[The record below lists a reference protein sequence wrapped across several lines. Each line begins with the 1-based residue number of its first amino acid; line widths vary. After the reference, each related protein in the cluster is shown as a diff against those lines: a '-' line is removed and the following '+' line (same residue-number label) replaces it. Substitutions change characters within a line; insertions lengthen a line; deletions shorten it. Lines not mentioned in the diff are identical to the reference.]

1 MGATEAY
8 ITLDEAARLEGV
20 SYETTKKRAQ
30 RGKLETRNET
40 RESGG
45 KDITLVKVNS
55 LSKQARNAYRE
66 QERLKALAADGSDI
80 QEEQK
85 TEQPWYVDTDI
96 DWYME
101 QYKERFYQAAE
112 LGNVVR
118 QYLRETVGRYG
129 DITAFAEEYAQKHL
143 GKGYRTLYRMIKAYN
158 EALFWQD
165 KKEKEEGCSYEYFR
179 VLCLCR
185 KPKDVGKFP
194 SMSAEVQQTIKNIW
208 FDKDFAGNRGTKQML
223 YEQLEAICE
232 LKGWKKMPSYQTVA
246 RFISFLME
254 DEGMKNAHFLVANGT
269 REYKNKV
276 MCKRRRDTTSLQV
289 MEMIQGDEHTFDCW
303 VTYKAPNGNIV
314 PIRPK
319 LVCWIDTR
327 SRMILGDVMCKDADS
342 QTLKASLL
350 KLIYHDAGSVPRYL
364 YIDNGK
370 DYTSK
375 EMLGVDRKYR
385 HDQAEKDKHFAVAFD
400 DIHITVPRPS
410 LPHVNVSYSTVG
422 NGKATASVP
431 NFSVSYYAKGAIM
444 KKPTMFGMNGTSPM
458 IGGEAG
464 EEAIVPLDSL
474 WNRMRNVVMNTFT
487 MFFPGGKKQSDPTKE
502 KNTVT
507 QTKEKTEKQQ
517 TTTTKPEPKQA
528 QPQGGTKYQTY
539 HVTMNIDAQS
549 IDDLR
554 KLKKLLSELDGDNDP
569 VTA

>member
-8 ITLDEAARLEGV
+8 ITLEEAARLEGV

-66 QERLKALAADGSDI
+66 QERLKALAADSSDI

-96 DWYME
+96 DWYMD

-208 FDKDFAGNRGTKQML
+208 FDKDFAGNRESKT
-223 YEQLEAICE
+223 
-232 LKGWKKMPSYQTVA
+232 
-246 RFISFLME
+246 
-254 DEGMKNAHFLVANGT
+254 
-269 REYKNKV
+269 
-276 MCKRRRDTTSLQV
+276 
-289 MEMIQGDEHTFDCW
+289 
-303 VTYKAPNGNIV
+303 
-314 PIRPK
+314 
-319 LVCWIDTR
+319 
-327 SRMILGDVMCKDADS
+327 DA
-342 QTLKASLL
+342 
-350 KLIYHDAGSVPRYL
+350 V
-364 YIDNGK
+364 
-370 DYTSK
+370 
-375 EMLGVDRKYR
+375 
-385 HDQAEKDKHFAVAFD
+385 
-400 DIHITVPRPS
+400 
-410 LPHVNVSYSTVG
+410 
-422 NGKATASVP
+422 
-431 NFSVSYYAKGAIM
+431 
-444 KKPTMFGMNGTSPM
+444 
-458 IGGEAG
+458 
-464 EEAIVPLDSL
+464 
-474 WNRMRNVVMNTFT
+474 
-487 MFFPGGKKQSDPTKE
+487 
-502 KNTVT
+502 
-507 QTKEKTEKQQ
+507 
-517 TTTTKPEPKQA
+517 
-528 QPQGGTKYQTY
+528 
-539 HVTMNIDAQS
+539 
-549 IDDLR
+549 
-554 KLKKLLSELDGDNDP
+554 
-569 VTA
+569 

>member
-1 MGATEAY
+1 MGATETY

-20 SYETTKKRAQ
+20 SYNTLKSRTR

-129 DITAFAEEYAQKHL
+129 DITEFAEQYAQKHL

-223 YEQLEAICE
+223 YEQLEAIAE
-232 LKGWKKMPSYQTVA
+232 MKQWKKMPSYQTVA

-276 MCKRRRDTTSLQV
+276 MCKHL
-289 MEMIQGDEHTFDCW
+289 
-303 VTYKAPNGNIV
+303 A
-314 PIRPK
+314 
-319 LVCWIDTR
+319 
-327 SRMILGDVMCKDADS
+327 
-342 QTLKASLL
+342 
-350 KLIYHDAGSVPRYL
+350 
-364 YIDNGK
+364 
-370 DYTSK
+370 
-375 EMLGVDRKYR
+375 
-385 HDQAEKDKHFAVAFD
+385 
-400 DIHITVPRPS
+400 
-410 LPHVNVSYSTVG
+410 
-422 NGKATASVP
+422 
-431 NFSVSYYAKGAIM
+431 
-444 KKPTMFGMNGTSPM
+444 
-458 IGGEAG
+458 
-464 EEAIVPLDSL
+464 
-474 WNRMRNVVMNTFT
+474 
-487 MFFPGGKKQSDPTKE
+487 
-502 KNTVT
+502 
-507 QTKEKTEKQQ
+507 
-517 TTTTKPEPKQA
+517 
-528 QPQGGTKYQTY
+528 
-539 HVTMNIDAQS
+539 
-549 IDDLR
+549 
-554 KLKKLLSELDGDNDP
+554 
-569 VTA
+569 